1 MTTELSPIDWARRP
15 LQRYADFSGRAPRA
29 EYWWYFLGTMIAYI
43 VVMIVENIVGL
54 DGTVGPYGPLSLIL
68 MLGLLVP
75 GLAVTVRR
83 LHDTNRSGWWIL
95 IAVIPYEIR
104 NAVKRDGLT
113 YNILGILAGGA
124 IASGSMGAMAGA
136 GLLGLV
142 AMVGAIVLLVFMVL
156 PGTKG
161 ENRFGADPYGG
172 ASSTAATV

>member
-29 EYWWYFLGTMIAYI
+29 EYWWYFLGTMVAYL
-43 VVMIVENIVGL
+43 VVMIVENMLGL

-68 MLGLLVP
+68 MLGLLVT

-95 IAVIPYEIR
+95 IAVVPYFI
-104 NAVKRDGLT
+104 VLV
-113 YNILGILAGGA
+113 LAAGA
-124 IASGSMGAMAGA
+124 MASGSMGAMAGV

-142 AMVGAIVLLVFMVL
+142 AMAGAIVLLVFMVL

-161 ENRFGADPYGG
+161 DNRFGADPYGG
-172 ASSTAATV
+172 ASSRAAAA

>member
-1 MTTELSPIDWARRP
+1 MTTDLSPIDWARRP

-95 IAVIPYEIR
+95 IAVIPY
-104 NAVKRDGLT
+104 L
-113 YNILGILAGGA
+113 ILGILAGGA

>member
-95 IAVIPYEIR
+95 IAVIPY
-104 NAVKRDGLT
+104 L
-113 YNILGILAGGA
+113 ILGILAGGA

>member
-43 VVMIVENIVGL
+43 VVMIVESMVGL

-68 MLGLLVP
+68 MLGLLIP

-95 IAVIPYEIR
+95 IAVIPYF
-104 NAVKRDGLT
+104 
-113 YNILGILAGGA
+113 ILGVLAGGA
-124 IASGSMGAMAGA
+124 MASGSMGAMAGV
-136 GLLGLV
+136 GLFGLV

-172 ASSTAATV
+172 ASSAAAIV